1 MCFATRNGEMEFIP
15 TTPCRDQQ
23 CQSMLLLQIG
33 KVKSRFH
40 SFCEG
45 DGCLK
50 GGEGEICFAL
60 F

>member
-1 MCFATRNGEMEFIP
+1 MEFIP

-50 GGEGEICFAL
+50 GGEGEICFTL